1 MVKVNV
7 TNNNGTQQSIEANA
21 GLTLMEA
28 LRGANVQGVVA
39 ECGGSMS
46 CATCHVVV
54 DANWL
59 TATGETSD
67 MEDDMLDCTTTERE
81 LGSRLSCQIKLS
93 DELDGLNV
101 SIPDNYV

>member
-7 TNNNGTQQSIEANA
+7 TNNNGTQQSIEAKA

-28 LRGANVQGVVA
+28 LRAANVQGVVA

-67 MEDDMLDCTTTERE
+67 IEDDMLDCTTTERE

-93 DELDGLNV
+93 DELDGLKV
-101 SIPDNYV
+101 SIPDN

>member
-7 TNNNGTQQSIEANA
+7 TNNNGTQQSIEAKA

-28 LRGANVQGVVA
+28 LRAANVQGVVA

-59 TATGETSD
+59 TAIGETSD

-93 DELDGLNV
+93 DELDGLKV
-101 SIPDNYV
+101 SIPDN

>member
-7 TNNNGTQQSIEANA
+7 TNNNGTQQSIEAEA

-28 LRGANVQGVVA
+28 LRAANVQGVVA

-67 MEDDMLDCTTTERE
+67 IEDDMLDCTTTERE

-93 DELDGLNV
+93 DELDGLKV
-101 SIPDNYV
+101 SIPDN

>member
-1 MVKVNV
+1 MIKVNV
-7 TNNNGTQQSIEANA
+7 TNNNGTQQSIEAKV

-28 LRGANVQGVVA
+28 LRAANVQGVVA

-93 DELDGLNV
+93 GELDGLKV
-101 SIPDNYV
+101 SIPDN

>member
-7 TNNNGTQQSIEANA
+7 TNNNGTQQSIEAKA

-28 LRGANVQGVVA
+28 LRAANVQGVVA

-93 DELDGLNV
+93 DELDGLKV
-101 SIPDNYV
+101 SIPDN

>member
-7 TNNNGTQQSIEANA
+7 TNNNGTQQSIEAKV

-28 LRGANVQGVVA
+28 LRAANVQGVVA

-93 DELDGLNV
+93 DELDGLKV
-101 SIPDNYV
+101 SIPDN